1 MAMSRKNFLKMIGLG
16 FLSAGTGKGLA
27 QAASSLEKA
36 RAEAAKL
43 KVTGVDIYAYDIPLK
58 EPFKISIGTV
68 YAANE
73 VLIMIQTDAGIAGL
87 GEACPFAPITGGSWD
102 HDKWPGGNLPTAG
115 LIDQYVPDRPV
126 CVSRYDGH
134 MSVANS
140 LALKMAGVT
149 AETPDPPGGEIV
161 RKPGTKEPAGVLR
174 DNAGDLVTKVIP
186 LPSDG
191 EVRLALETALQK
203 ARQEGITSIQQVDLT
218 LQDLRVYREILA
230 EGKLTA
236 RIYGFIPIA
245 DQARLPEFGPVRD
258 PNDDWIK
265 IGGVKGFIDGS
276 PGSSTALFFEPYTQD
291 PSVSGLAVV
300 DYKTMRESIG
310 RADKAGFQVAIHTIG
325 DKANSDLLDM
335 YAEVIRENGPRD
347 RRFRIEHAQHI
358 RPGDFKR
365 FAELGVIASM
375 QPYHA
380 IDDGRFAEKRIGYE
394 RCKAT
399 YAFHSFLE
407 NGARLAFGSDWPVA
421 PLEVI
426 PGITAAVTRRTL
438 DGKNP
443 DGWFPEQ
450 KISVEQAVDAYT
462 LSAAYSQFQEM
473 LKGSITPGKFADLT
487 VLSDDIFTVP
497 SEEIEKAEVLFTI
510 VNGKIVYKK

>member
-174 DNAGDLVTKVIP
+174 DNAGDWSPRSSLCRAMVKSGWRSKP
-186 LPSDG
+186 PCK
-191 EVRLALETALQK
+191 R
-203 ARQEGITSIQQVDLT
+203 
-218 LQDLRVYREILA
+218 
-230 EGKLTA
+230 
-236 RIYGFIPIA
+236 
-245 DQARLPEFGPVRD
+245 PVKRA
-258 PNDDWIK
+258 
-265 IGGVKGFIDGS
+265 S
-276 PGSSTALFFEPYTQD
+276 RRSSRST
-291 PSVSGLAVV
+291 
-300 DYKTMRESIG
+300 
-310 RADKAGFQVAIHTIG
+310 
-325 DKANSDLLDM
+325 
-335 YAEVIRENGPRD
+335 
-347 RRFRIEHAQHI
+347 
-358 RPGDFKR
+358 
-365 FAELGVIASM
+365 
-375 QPYHA
+375 
-380 IDDGRFAEKRIGYE
+380 
-394 RCKAT
+394 
-399 YAFHSFLE
+399 
-407 NGARLAFGSDWPVA
+407 
-421 PLEVI
+421 
-426 PGITAAVTRRTL
+426 
-438 DGKNP
+438 
-443 DGWFPEQ
+443 
-450 KISVEQAVDAYT
+450 
-462 LSAAYSQFQEM
+462 
-473 LKGSITPGKFADLT
+473 
-487 VLSDDIFTVP
+487 
-497 SEEIEKAEVLFTI
+497 
-510 VNGKIVYKK
+510 